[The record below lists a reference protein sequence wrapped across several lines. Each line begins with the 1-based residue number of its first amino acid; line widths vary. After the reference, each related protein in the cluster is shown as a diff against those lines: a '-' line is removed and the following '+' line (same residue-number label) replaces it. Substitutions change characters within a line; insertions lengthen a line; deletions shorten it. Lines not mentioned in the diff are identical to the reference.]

1 MTPRSTDMA
10 SKVIAHYQAVCPYCK
25 GVLKYEVFDNGKK
38 KMLNQ
43 CNHFYRFRGEHLV
56 SFCTTQEVQAEE
68 DV

>member
-1 MTPRSTDMA
+1 MM
-10 SKVIAHYQAVCPYCK
+10 SKVVTHYKAVCPFCK
-25 GVLKYEVFDNGKK
+25 GVLKYQIYDNGKK

-43 CNHFYRFRGEHLV
+43 CNHFYCFRGEHLV